1 MPEVHEIEIRDTAAQ
16 AQTAAQSLRP
26 AEDLQDIALRRFM
39 VIGEAASH
47 VSMPTKERF
56 PQIDWLAA
64 RGMRNFVAHEYFR
77 VDAAQVWNSVNGDVP
92 SLLSELPSIIA
103 QVKADEQAT
112 RARGV

>member
-1 MPEVHEIEIRDTAAQ
+1 MLEAVERIARRMPNV
-16 AQTAAQSLRP
+16 SL
-26 AEDLQDIALRRFM
+26 AEFSADEDLQDIALRRFM

-92 SLLSELPSIIA
+92 SLLSELPSTIA
-103 QVKADEQAT
+103 QVKAGEQAA